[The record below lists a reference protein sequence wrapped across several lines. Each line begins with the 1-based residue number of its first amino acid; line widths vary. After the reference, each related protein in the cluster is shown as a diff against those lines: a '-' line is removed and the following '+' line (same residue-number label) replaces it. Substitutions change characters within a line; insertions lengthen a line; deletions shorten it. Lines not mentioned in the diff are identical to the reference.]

1 MQRHTDWLIF
11 GSGLSALV
19 LAERLGNVGIEVVL
33 INPSRSW
40 GGIFGGIDIN
50 GEIYDA
56 GMTNFEFD
64 LFSESAD
71 DLDHYSPD
79 RKADVGRY
87 VHFVQS
93 YLSRFVQTAPLPT
106 PRMCFCGEL
115 VDDLIIS
122 NRFDVVRTLP
132 TEVKQKICA
141 ELEEILAHPN
151 PLHPRTKSEPGSPL
165 VSTPF
170 ERVSRANHGNTFHE
184 LFIEPIFGKILGI
197 STREIEGVFHRNG
210 WAPLFYPESL
220 LSQFTATPQSL
231 KPTIFR
237 YPADSHFG
245 AFIARIASAVQALPS
260 VTVIEGAKEVEVDAA
275 ESTLCV
281 GERSFS
287 YNRLAWGADPGQL
300 LGADGALQAPG
311 RRASLDLFFLRV
323 KAEGLA
329 HRFAVLI
336 DPETASPFYRITDQ
350 SVCAG
355 EQGPEHKIIL
365 ECNSSN
371 WDEQSPQRNQRWAA
385 ALRRYGIDPA
395 AVLSCERRS
404 FKGALCIPSHAQMEQ
419 FNQRRERIVQT
430 FSRVTL
436 IGAASGYVSVTLN
449 DHIIQALKIANQEGA
464 L

>member
-1 MQRHTDWLIF
+1 MKRDTDWLIF

-19 LAERLGNVGIEVVL
+19 LAERLGNKGKEVVL

-40 GGIFGGIDIN
+40 GGIFGGIGIN

-64 LFSESAD
+64 LFGEPAD

-79 RKADVGRY
+79 RKTDVGRY
-87 VHFVQS
+87 VHFVKS

-106 PRMCFCGEL
+106 PRMCFGAEL

-122 NRFDVVRTLP
+122 NRFDVVHTLSA
-132 TEVKQKICA
+132 EVKQKICA
-141 ELEEILAHPN
+141 ELEDILARPN
-151 PLHPRTKSEPGSPL
+151 PLHPRTKNESGSPL
-165 VSTPF
+165 ASTPF
-170 ERVSRANHGNTFHE
+170 EQVSRANHGITFHD

-197 STREIEGVFHRNG
+197 PTREIEGVFHRNG

-237 YPADSHFG
+237 YPADPHFG
-245 AFIARIASAVQALPS
+245 AFIARIVSAVQALPS
-260 VTVIEGAKEVEVDAA
+260 VTVIEGAKEVVVDAA
-275 ESTLCV
+275 TSMLRV

-300 LGADGALQAPG
+300 LGPDGVLRSPG
-311 RRASLDLFFLRV
+311 RRASLDLFFLSV

-365 ECNSSN
+365 ECNSNN
-371 WDEQSPQRNQRWAA
+371 WDEQSPQRNQRWEA

-404 FKGALCIPSHAQMEQ
+404 FNGALCIPSHAQMEQ
-419 FNQRRERIVQT
+419 FNQRRERIAQT
-430 FSRVTL
+430 FSQVTL

>member
-1 MQRHTDWLIF
+1 MKRHTNWLIF

-19 LAERLGNVGIEVVL
+19 LAERLGNAGKEVVL

-40 GGIFGGIDIN
+40 GGIFGGIGIN

-64 LFSESAD
+64 LFGEPAD

-79 RKADVGRY
+79 SKADVGRY
-87 VHFVQS
+87 VHFVQN

-106 PRMCFCGEL
+106 PRMCFGGEL

-122 NRFDVVRTLP
+122 NCFDVVRTLP
-132 TEVKQKICA
+132 TDVKKKICA

-151 PLHPRTKSEPGSPL
+151 PLHPRTKNEPGSPL
-165 VSTPF
+165 VSTSF
-170 ERVSRANHGNTFHE
+170 ERVSRANHGYTFHE
-184 LFIEPIFGKILGI
+184 LFIEPIFRKILGI
-197 STREIEGVFHRNG
+197 PTCEIEGVFHRNG

-220 LSQFTATPQSL
+220 LSQFTDAPQAL
-231 KPTIFR
+231 KPTIFS
-237 YPADSHFG
+237 YPADPHFG
-245 AFIARIASAVQALPS
+245 AFIERIASVVQALPS

-275 ESTLCV
+275 SSTLRV
-281 GERSFS
+281 DESSFS
-287 YNRLAWGADPGQL
+287 FNRLAWAADPSQL
-300 LGADGALQAPG
+300 LGPDCMLQAPG
-311 RRASLDLFFLRV
+311 RRANLDLFFLRV
-323 KAEGLA
+323 KAEGLK

-336 DPETASPFYRITDQ
+336 DPETVSPFYRITDQ
-350 SVCAG
+350 NVCAG
-355 EQGPEHKIIL
+355 QQGTEHKIIL

-371 WDEQSPQRNQRWAA
+371 WDEQCPKRNHRWEA

-404 FKGALCIPSHAQMEQ
+404 FKGALGIPSRAQMEQ
-419 FNQRRERIVQT
+419 FNVRRERISQT
-430 FSRVTL
+430 FGQVTQM
-436 IGAASGYVSVTLN
+436 GAASGYVSVTLN
-449 DHIIQALKIANQEGA
+449 DHIIQALKIAHQEGA

>member
-1 MQRHTDWLIF
+1 MERHTDWLIF

-19 LAERLGNVGIEVVL
+19 LAERLGNAGKEVVL

-40 GGIFGGIDIN
+40 GGIFRGIGIN
-50 GEIYDA
+50 GELYDA

-64 LFSESAD
+64 LFGEPAD
-71 DLDHYSPD
+71 DLDCYSPD
-79 RKADVGRY
+79 CRADVGRY

-106 PRMCFCGEL
+106 PRMCFNGQL

-122 NRFDVVRTLP
+122 NRFDVLRTLP
-132 TEVKQKICA
+132 AEVKRKICS
-141 ELEEILAHPN
+141 ELEEILARPN
-151 PLHPRTKSEPGSPL
+151 PLHPRTKNEPGSPL
-165 VSTPF
+165 GSTPF
-170 ERVSRANHGNTFHE
+170 EQVSRANHGNTFHE

-197 STREIEGVFHRNG
+197 PTREIEGVFHRNG

-220 LSQFTATPQSL
+220 LSQFTAAPQAL
-231 KPTIFR
+231 KPTIFS
-237 YPADSHFG
+237 YPDDPHFG
-245 AFIARIASAVQALPS
+245 AFIGRIASAVQALPS
-260 VTVIEGAKEVEVDAA
+260 VTVIEGIKEVEVDAA
-275 ESTLCV
+275 ASTLRV

-287 YNRLAWGADPGQL
+287 FNRLAWGADLTQL
-300 LGADGALQAPG
+300 LGPDGALQAPG
-311 RRASLDLFFLRV
+311 RRANLDLFFLRV
-323 KAEGLA
+323 EAEGLA

-336 DPETASPFYRITDQ
+336 DPEAGSPFYRITDQ

-371 WDEQSPQRNQRWAA
+371 WDEKSKYRNQRWEA
-385 ALRRYGIDPA
+385 ALRRYGIDPS
-395 AVLSCERRS
+395 AVLSCERRT
-404 FKGALCIPSHAQMEQ
+404 FNGALGIPSQTQMEQ
-419 FNQRRERIVQT
+419 FNQRRECIVQT
-430 FSRVTL
+430 FSQVTL

-449 DHIIQALKIANQEGA
+449 DHIIQALKIAHREGA

>member
-1 MQRHTDWLIF
+1 MKRDTDWLIF

-19 LAERLGNVGIEVVL
+19 LAERLGNKGKEVVL

-40 GGIFGGIDIN
+40 GGIFGGIGIN

-64 LFSESAD
+64 LFGEPAD

-87 VHFVQS
+87 VHFVKS

-106 PRMCFCGEL
+106 PRMCFGAEL

-122 NRFDVVRTLP
+122 NRFDVVHTLSA
-132 TEVKQKICA
+132 EVKQKICA
-141 ELEEILAHPN
+141 ELEDILARPN
-151 PLHPRTKSEPGSPL
+151 PLHPRTKNEPGSPL
-165 VSTPF
+165 ASTPF
-170 ERVSRANHGNTFHE
+170 EQVSRANHGITFHD

-197 STREIEGVFHRNG
+197 PTREIEGVFHRNG

-237 YPADSHFG
+237 YPADPHFG

-260 VTVIEGAKEVEVDAA
+260 VTVIEGAKEVVVDAA
-275 ESTLCV
+275 TSMLRV

-300 LGADGALQAPG
+300 LGPDGVLRAPG
-311 RRASLDLFFLRV
+311 RRASLDLFFLSV

-365 ECNSSN
+365 ECNSNN
-371 WDEQSPQRNQRWAA
+371 WDEQSPQRNQRWEA

-395 AVLSCERRS
+395 AVLSCEKRS
-404 FKGALCIPSHAQMEQ
+404 FNGALCIPSHAQMEQ
-419 FNQRRERIVQT
+419 FNQRRERIAQT
-430 FSRVTL
+430 FSQVTL

>member
-1 MQRHTDWLIF
+1 MKRHTNWLIF
-11 GSGLSALV
+11 GSGMSALV
-19 LAERLGNVGIEVVL
+19 LAERLGNAGKEVVL
-33 INPSRSW
+33 INPYRSW
-40 GGIFGGIDIN
+40 GGIFGGIGIN

-64 LFSESAD
+64 LFGEPAD

-79 RKADVGRY
+79 CKADVGRY

-93 YLSRFVQTAPLPT
+93 YLSRFVHTAPLPT
-106 PRMCFCGEL
+106 PRMCFGGEL

-122 NRFDVVRTLP
+122 NRFDVVRTL
-132 TEVKQKICA
+132 TAEVKQKICA
-141 ELEEILAHPN
+141 ELKEILERSN
-151 PLHPRTKSEPGSPL
+151 PLHPRTKNEPGSPL
-165 VSTPF
+165 ASTPF
-170 ERVSRANHGNTFHE
+170 EQVSRANHGNTFHE

-197 STREIEGVFHRNG
+197 PTREIEGVFHRNG

-220 LSQFTATPQSL
+220 LSQFTDAPQAL
-231 KPTIFR
+231 KPTIFS
-237 YPADSHFG
+237 YPADPHFG
-245 AFIARIASAVQALPS
+245 SFIGRIASAVQALPS

-275 ESTLCV
+275 ASTLRV
-281 GERSFS
+281 GESSFS
-287 YNRLAWGADPGQL
+287 FSRLAWGADPAQL
-300 LGADGALQAPG
+300 LGPDGALQAPG
-311 RRASLDLFFLRV
+311 RRANLDLFFLRV

-371 WDEQSPQRNQRWAA
+371 WDEQCPERDQRWEA

-404 FKGALCIPSHAQMEQ
+404 FNGALGIPSYAQMEQ
-419 FNQRRERIVQT
+419 FNLRRERILQT
-430 FSRVTL
+430 FGQVTL
-436 IGAASGYVSVTLN
+436 MGAASGYVSVTLN
-449 DHIIQALKIANQEGA
+449 DHIIQALKIAHQEGA

>member
-1 MQRHTDWLIF
+1 MKRHTDWLIF

-19 LAERLGNVGIEVVL
+19 LAERLGNAGKEVVL

-40 GGIFGGIDIN
+40 GGIFGGIGIN

-64 LFSESAD
+64 LFGEPAD

-87 VHFVQS
+87 VHFVKN

-106 PRMCFCGEL
+106 PRMCFGGEL

-132 TEVKQKICA
+132 AEVKKKICA
-141 ELEEILAHPN
+141 ELKEILERLN
-151 PLHPRTKSEPGSPL
+151 PLHARTKNEPGSL
-165 VSTPF
+165 LASTPF
-170 ERVSRANHGNTFHE
+170 EQVSRANHGNTFHE

-197 STREIEGVFHRNG
+197 PTREIEGVFHRNG
-210 WAPLFYPESL
+210 WVPLFYPESL
-220 LSQFTATPQSL
+220 LSQFTAAPQAL
-231 KPTIFR
+231 KPTIFH
-237 YPADSHFG
+237 YPADPHFG
-245 AFIARIASAVQALPS
+245 AFIGRIANAVQALPS
-260 VTVIEGAKEVEVDAA
+260 VTVIDGANEVEVDAA
-275 ESTLCV
+275 ASTLRV
-281 GERSFS
+281 GVRSFS
-287 YNRLAWGADPGQL
+287 YNRLAWGADLGQL
-300 LGADGALQAPG
+300 LVPDGPLQAPG
-311 RRASLDLFFLRV
+311 RRANLDLFFLRV

-329 HRFAVLI
+329 QRFAVLI
-336 DPETASPFYRITDQ
+336 DPETVSPFYRITDQ

-371 WDEQSPQRNQRWAA
+371 WEEQSPQRNQRWEA
-385 ALRRYGIDPA
+385 ALRRYGIDPV

-404 FKGALCIPSHAQMEQ
+404 FSGALGIPSQAQMEH
-419 FNQRRERIVQT
+419 FNQRRERIAQT
-430 FSRVTL
+430 FNQVTL
-436 IGAASGYVSVTLN
+436 IGVASGYVSVTLN
-449 DHIIQALKIANQEGA
+449 DHIIQALKIAHQEGA

>member
-1 MQRHTDWLIF
+1 MERHTDWLIF

-19 LAERLGNVGIEVVL
+19 LAERLGDAGKDVIL

-40 GGIFGGIDIN
+40 GGIFGGIGIN
-50 GEIYDA
+50 GEIYDV

-64 LFSESAD
+64 LFGEPAD

-79 RKADVGRY
+79 HKADVGRY
-87 VHFVQS
+87 VHFVQR
-93 YLSRFVQTAPLPT
+93 YLSRFVQTAPIPT
-106 PRMCFCGEL
+106 PRMCFGAEL

-122 NRFDVVRTLP
+122 NRFDVVRTLS
-132 TEVKQKICA
+132 TEVKQKIWA
-141 ELEEILAHPN
+141 ELEDILTRPN
-151 PLHPRTKSEPGSPL
+151 PLHPRTKNEPGSPL
-165 VSTPF
+165 ASTPF
-170 ERVSRANHGNTFHE
+170 DQVSRANHGNTFHE

-197 STREIEGVFHRNG
+197 PTRDIEGVFHRNG
-210 WAPLFYPESL
+210 WAPLFYPDTL
-220 LSQFTATPQSL
+220 LSQFNVAPQSL
-231 KPTIFR
+231 KPTIFS
-237 YPADSHFG
+237 YPADPHFG
-245 AFIARIASAVQALPS
+245 AFITRIASAVHALPS

-275 ESTLCV
+275 ASTLRL

-300 LGADGALQAPG
+300 LGADGELEEPG
-311 RRASLDLFFLRV
+311 RRANLDLFFLKV

-329 HRFAVLI
+329 HQFAVLI
-336 DPETASPFYRITDQ
+336 DPERDSPFYRITDQ
-350 SVCAG
+350 NVCSG
-355 EQGPEHKIIL
+355 EQGAEHKIIL

-371 WDEQSPQRNQRWAA
+371 WDEQSPQRNQRLEA

-404 FKGALCIPSHAQMEQ
+404 FNGALSIPSQAQMEQ
-419 FNQRRERIVQT
+419 FNQRRQRIVQT
-430 FSRVTL
+430 FSQVTL

-449 DHIIQALKIANQEGA
+449 DHIIQALKIAHQEGA